1 MASSLLLAQLCLLV
15 FSVFHNLEIT
25 RSKPVCDVK
34 SCGEIQDI
42 QFPFDLKESN
52 QHPRCSYYPDPTFQ
66 LSCTNL
72 TQTILTLPKTGNL
85 LIKNI
90 DYEEQTIQVNDPKGC
105 LANRFLQ
112 NNWNLSDS
120 PFKLDTARYR
130 YFNLTFLS
138 CPSNWTKSMGIP
150 RIACL
155 SDNNTGN
162 SVIVSGLRPI
172 DTSSTCDVISTAV
185 VPLPI
190 VDMPQWPF
198 WPDLNNDIGLAWTQP
213 RCWECA
219 VSGQSCGFVNDKTSR
234 VGCFST
240 PTETHG
246 ISSSAKY
253 GLTLG
258 VGVPGLLCLIG
269 LSCFICGK
277 VKVNIHRRR
286 PIREFPTT
294 ISLQPITL
302 AMGLDKSTIEKYPKT
317 LIGESGR
324 LLKPSDNTC
333 SICLSEYE
341 PKDTL
346 RTIPECSHYFHA
358 ECIDEWLRMNGTCP
372 LCRNTPG
379 AAYRVNPSFS
389 SLSFNTSSTSSTP

>member
-1 MASSLLLAQLCLLV
+1 MASSVLVAQLCLLV
-15 FSVFHNLEIT
+15 AFVFHNLQIT
-25 RSKPVCDVK
+25 RSKQVCDVK
-34 SCGEIQDI
+34 SCGEIEDI
-42 QFPFDLKESN
+42 QFPFGLKEAN
-52 QHPRCSYYPDPTFQ
+52 QEPQCSYYPDPSFH
-66 LSCTNL
+66 LSCKRNNL
-72 TQTILTLPKTGNL
+72 TQTILTLPKTEDL
-85 LIKNI
+85 VIKSI

-105 LANRFLQ
+105 LPKRFLH
-112 NNWNLSDS
+112 NNWDLSDS
-120 PFKLDTARYR
+120 PFTLDIARYK

-138 CPSNWTKSMGIP
+138 CPSNWTKSTGSP

-155 SDNNTGN
+155 SDNTGN
-162 SVIVSGLRPI
+162 SVIVLGLRPI
-172 DTSSTCDVISTAV
+172 DTSSTCDVISTAL
-185 VPLPI
+185 VPLPM

-198 WPDLNNDIGLAWTQP
+198 WPDLNHDIGLAWTQP
-213 RCWECA
+213 RCSQCA
-219 VSGQSCGFVNDKTSR
+219 VSGQRCGFVNDKTSR

-240 PTETHG
+240 PTKNQG
-246 ISSSAKY
+246 LSSSAKY

-277 VKVNIHRRR
+277 VKVHIHRRQ
-286 PIREFPTT
+286 PIREFPT

-302 AMGLDKSTIEKYPKT
+302 AMGLDRTTIEKYPKT

-324 LLKPSDNTC
+324 LLKPTDNTC
-333 SICLSEYE
+333 SICLCEYE

-346 RTIPECSHYFHA
+346 RTIPECNHYFHA

-379 AAYRVNPSFS
+379 ALSRVNPSFS
-389 SLSFNTSSTSSTP
+389 SLSHHTSSMSSTP